1 MFKSP
6 TYGKLHIEQIPD
18 KILTFYLDH
27 TKYDAPVHIIVGTD
41 SQNFD
46 DTKIVS
52 VVAVICEGHGGMFF
66 YEITRR
72 ALIRDVRTKLHTET
86 NDSLKVAET
95 LVEIMENDKKYGTFM
110 NEVRE

>member
-1 MFKSP
+1 MRQSGGRHEMFKSP

-86 NDSLKVAET
+86 NEPSTWMRATAET
-95 LVEIMENDKKYGTFM
+95 ERPEN
-110 NEVRE
+110 